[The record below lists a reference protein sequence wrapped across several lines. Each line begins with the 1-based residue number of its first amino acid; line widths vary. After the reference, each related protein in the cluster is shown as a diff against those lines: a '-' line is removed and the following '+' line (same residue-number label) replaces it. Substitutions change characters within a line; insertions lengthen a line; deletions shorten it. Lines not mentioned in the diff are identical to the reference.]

1 MQIIRAWWQKYFS
14 ENEAIVLV
22 LLLTVSFLAIVMMG
36 DVLGPVLASLVLSY
50 LLHTLVKGLIKIKVN
65 PNLAL
70 YGVYIGF
77 LTLFLVGSLLL
88 APILWHQFIHLF
100 QELPKMLLAMQDLLN
115 QLSQT
120 YPEFFSQSLIDD
132 FSHDLLVNIKEKGN
146 RILKA
151 SLTWLPNVVIVIIY
165 LILVP
170 LMVFFFL
177 HDKEKLTKWLVA
189 FLPEEK
195 KLLSTVWHEI
205 DYQMGNYIRGKIVQI
220 LLVFGICYLTFKL
233 FGLNYAAIL
242 AFLIGIGVV
251 VPYLG
256 QMLAMIPLFVV
267 AFFQWGVNVKLA
279 YLGAAFGFIHLID
292 ANIIV
297 PLLFSEA
304 VSLHPIAII
313 VSILFFGG
321 LYGFWG
327 VFFAIPLAII
337 IKAVL
342 EAWPNS
348 PHRRLGLS

>member
-1 MQIIRAWWQKYFS
+1 MKIIRAWWQKYFS
-14 ENEAIVLV
+14 ENEAILLV
-22 LLLTVSFLAIVMMG
+22 LLLFTVFMAIILMG
-36 DVLGPVLASLVLSY
+36 DVLGPVLASVVISY
-50 LLHTLVKGLIKIKVN
+50 LLYTLVNGLVKLKVN
-65 PNLAL
+65 ANLAL
-70 YGVYIGF
+70 YGVYTSF
-77 LTLFLVGSLLL
+77 LTLFLVGTLLL
-88 APILWHQFIHLF
+88 APVLWHQFIHLF
-100 QELPKMLLAMQDLLN
+100 EELPKMLLSTQN
-115 QLSQT
+115 FLSELSHAH
-120 YPEFFSQSLIDD
+120 PEFFSQTFIDD
-132 FSHDLLVNIKEKGN
+132 FSNDLLVNLKEKGN
-146 RILKA
+146 GILKA
-151 SLTWLPNVVIVIIY
+151 SLTWLPNVIIVIIY

-177 HDKEKLTKWLVA
+177 HDKEKITHWMVA
-189 FLPEEK
+189 FLPEK
-195 KLLSTVWHEI
+195 RPLLNTVWNEI

-220 LLVFGICYLTFKL
+220 GLVFGVCYITFKL
-233 FGLNYAAIL
+233 FGLDYSAIL
-242 AFLIGIGVV
+242 AFLVGVGVV

-256 QMLAMIPLFVV
+256 QMLAIIPLFLV
-267 AFFQWGVNVKLA
+267 AFFQWGVTLKLA
-279 YLGAAFGFIHLID
+279 YLGIAFGCIHLID

-348 PHRRLGLS
+348 PHQRLGL